1 MSKEQ
6 EGKGNHKDDC
16 ACTDDQSHYHETD
29 QTNLFGSTGNLEVSK
44 VYGNNWPDI
53 MYHSPSMATNYN
65 TNTIKSPVIQTTSTF
80 SSSPKK
86 QKVFNACIQANFTI
100 SVGTA
105 TAVTPIKQEQRSK
118 SEVQKP
124 NPVGTETAVT
134 PIKQEESSKSEVQKP
149 NLGHST
155 KYKSITDSEYD
166 EAVKLHLQ
174 KYDFKKKRKHEETID
189 NFCCYCG
196 NNYRL
201 CHEVKYRNYCL
212 KTVSINYGGLKG
224 DVSRED
230 IENLFRRA
238 YNDVRRADIEMRFDY
253 YIRNWMPIP
262 ECMRRSSL
270 VKAYEAV
277 EDDNLQQDIEK
288 YDMEG
293 KKNYCL
299 AKDQRRA

>member
-1 MSKEQ
+1 M
-6 EGKGNHKDDC
+6 
-16 ACTDDQSHYHETD
+16 
-29 QTNLFGSTGNLEVSK
+29 
-44 VYGNNWPDI
+44 
-53 MYHSPSMATNYN
+53 
-65 TNTIKSPVIQTTSTF
+65 
-80 SSSPKK
+80 
-86 QKVFNACIQANFTI
+86 
-100 SVGTA
+100 
-105 TAVTPIKQEQRSK
+105 
-118 SEVQKP
+118 
-124 NPVGTETAVT
+124 T
-134 PIKQEESSKSEVQKP
+134 PIKQEESRKSEVHKP
-149 NLGHST
+149 NHGHST
-155 KYKSITDSEYD
+155 NYKSITNSEYD

-174 KYDFKKKRKHEETID
+174 KYDSKKKRKYEETID

-212 KTVSINYGGLKG
+212 KTVSINYGGLQG

-277 EDDNLQQDIEK
+277 EDENLQQDIEK